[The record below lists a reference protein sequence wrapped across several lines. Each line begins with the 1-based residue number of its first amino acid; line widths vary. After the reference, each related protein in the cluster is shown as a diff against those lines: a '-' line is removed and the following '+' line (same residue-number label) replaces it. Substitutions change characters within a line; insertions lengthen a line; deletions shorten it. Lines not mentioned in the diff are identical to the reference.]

1 MKFIPLTKYFY
12 QHTQEE
18 YEIEYIRRLEAPFTV
33 TVHFNIPIHQY
44 NNRKSAY
51 PAFLCYT
58 GEILRLVE
66 KFYKTYEQFLYTVNT
81 VPPVV
86 LYQFTR
92 LSIVE
97 EVKSTNDIEGVHSTK
112 KEIREIIEKKGT
124 HYHRLQ
130 SVVHQYL
137 ELLGEEEIKFDTCQD
152 IRNFYDDFTH
162 QEITRENPQNRL
174 DGSLFRKEP
183 VQIQAA
189 TGKTI
194 HQGLYPESRIIEAL
208 DQALSILHSE
218 EYPLLIRLALF
229 HYFFVYIHPFYDG
242 NGRTDRFITSYF
254 LSRKFHRLLAVRLSI
269 YIKRNQSRYYH
280 MLEEADSEKNRGDM
294 TPFVMGF
301 LEILIGS
308 TEDTIGVLSRKNEQ
322 MRKYESRIDAFQLKD
337 KLLKEIY
344 ITLLQAALFYGE
356 GISMADLMKVTGKN
370 RGTIQKRIDEI
381 PGNHLIVTK
390 AGKTNY
396 YKLNLMLFKEN

>member
-33 TVHFNIPIHQY
+33 HFNIPIHQY
-44 NNRKSAY
+44 NRKSAY

-58 GEILRLVE
+58 GEIFRLVE

-208 DQALSILHSE
+208 DQALRILHSE

>member
-1 MKFIPLTKYFY
+1 MKFISLTKYFY

-18 YEIEYIRRLEAPFTV
+18 YETEYIRRLEAPFTV
-33 TVHFNIPIHQY
+33 HFNIPIYQY
-44 NNRKSAY
+44 NRKNAY

-97 EVKSTNDIEGVHSTK
+97 EVKSTNDIEGVRSTK

-162 QEITRENPQNRL
+162 QEITQENPQNRL

-183 VQIQAA
+183 VQIEAA

-208 DQALSILHSE
+208 DQALRILHSE

-254 LSRKFHRLLAVRLSI
+254 LSRQFHRLLAVRLSI

-280 MLEEADSEKNRGDM
+280 MLEEADSERNRGDM

-322 MRKYESRIDAFQLKD
+322 MRKYESRIDAFQLQD

>member
-1 MKFIPLTKYFY
+1 MKFISLTKYFY

-33 TVHFNIPIHQY
+33 HFNIPIHQY
-44 NNRKSAY
+44 NRKSAY

-86 LYQFTR
+86 LCQFTR

-208 DQALSILHSE
+208 DQALRILHSE

>member
-33 TVHFNIPIHQY
+33 HFNIPIHQY
-44 NNRKSAY
+44 NRKSAY

-137 ELLGEEEIKFDTCQD
+137 ELLGEEEIKFDTCQN

-174 DGSLFRKEP
+174 DGSLFRREP
-183 VQIQAA
+183 VQIEAA

-208 DQALSILHSE
+208 DQALRILHSE

>member
-1 MKFIPLTKYFY
+1 MKFISLTKYFY

-18 YEIEYIRRLEAPFTV
+18 YETEYIRRLEAPFTV
-33 TVHFNIPIHQY
+33 HFNIPIHQY
-44 NNRKSAY
+44 NRKSAY

-97 EVKSTNDIEGVHSTK
+97 EVKSTNDIEGVRSTK

-137 ELLGEEEIKFDTCQD
+137 ELLGKEEIKFDTCHD
-152 IRNFYDDFTH
+152 IRNFYDDFIH
-162 QEITRENPQNRL
+162 QEIIRENPQNRL
-174 DGSLFRKEP
+174 DGSLFRKET
-183 VQIQAA
+183 VQIEAA

-208 DQALSILHSE
+208 DQALRILHSE

-254 LSRKFHRLLAVRLSI
+254 LSRQFHRLLAVRLSI
-269 YIKRNQSRYYH
+269 YIKRNQSMYYH
-280 MLEEADSEKNRGDM
+280 MLEEADSERNRGDM

-301 LEILIGS
+301 LDILIGS

-322 MRKYESRIDAFQLKD
+322 MRKYESRIDAFQLQD

-390 AGKTNY
+390 TGKTNY

>member
-1 MKFIPLTKYFY
+1 MKFISLTKYFY
-12 QHTQEE
+12 QHTQKE
-18 YEIEYIRRLEAPFTV
+18 YETEYIRRLEAPFTV
-33 TVHFNIPIHQY
+33 HFNIPIHQY
-44 NNRKSAY
+44 NRKNAY

-97 EVKSTNDIEGVHSTK
+97 EVKSTNDIEGVRSTK

-208 DQALSILHSE
+208 DQALRILHSE

-254 LSRKFHRLLAVRLSI
+254 LSRQFHRLLAVRLSI

-280 MLEEADSEKNRGDM
+280 MLEEADSERNRGDM

-322 MRKYESRIDAFQLKD
+322 MRKYESRIDAFQLQD

>member
-33 TVHFNIPIHQY
+33 HFNIPIHQY
-44 NNRKSAY
+44 NRKSAY

-208 DQALSILHSE
+208 GQALRILHSE

-280 MLEEADSEKNRGDM
+280 MLEEADSERNRGDM

-322 MRKYESRIDAFQLKD
+322 MRKYESRIDAFQLQD

>member
-1 MKFIPLTKYFY
+1 MKFISLTKYFY

-18 YEIEYIRRLEAPFTV
+18 YETEYIRRLEAPFTV
-33 TVHFNIPIHQY
+33 HFNIPIHQY
-44 NNRKSAY
+44 NRKNAY

-112 KEIREIIEKKGT
+112 KEIREIIEKKGM

-162 QEITRENPQNRL
+162 QEIARENPQNRL

-183 VQIQAA
+183 VQIEAA

-208 DQALSILHSE
+208 DQALRILHSE

-254 LSRKFHRLLAVRLSI
+254 LSRQFHRLLAVRLSI

-280 MLEEADSEKNRGDM
+280 MLEEADSERNRGDM

-301 LEILIGS
+301 LDILIGS

>member
-1 MKFIPLTKYFY
+1 MKFISLTKYFY

-18 YEIEYIRRLEAPFTV
+18 YETEYIRRLEAPFTV
-33 TVHFNIPIHQY
+33 HFNIPIHQY
-44 NNRKSAY
+44 NRKNAY

-97 EVKSTNDIEGVHSTK
+97 EVKSTNDIEGVRSTK

-124 HYHRLQ
+124 HYHRQQ

-162 QEITRENPQNRL
+162 QEITQENPQNRL

-183 VQIQAA
+183 VQIEAA

-208 DQALSILHSE
+208 DQALRILHSE

-254 LSRKFHRLLAVRLSI
+254 LSRQFHRLLAVRLSI

-280 MLEEADSEKNRGDM
+280 MLEEADSERNRGDM

-301 LEILIGS
+301 LDILIGS

-322 MRKYESRIDAFQLKD
+322 MRKYESRIDAFQLQD

>member
-1 MKFIPLTKYFY
+1 MKFISLTKYFY

-18 YEIEYIRRLEAPFTV
+18 YETEYIRRLEAPFTV
-33 TVHFNIPIHQY
+33 HFNIPIHQY
-44 NNRKSAY
+44 NRKNAY

-97 EVKSTNDIEGVHSTK
+97 EVKSTNDIEGVRSTK

-183 VQIQAA
+183 VQIEAA

-208 DQALSILHSE
+208 DQALRILHSE

-229 HYFFVYIHPFYDG
+229 HYFLVYIHPFYDG

-254 LSRKFHRLLAVRLSI
+254 LSRQFHRLLAVRLSI
-269 YIKRNQSRYYH
+269 YIKRNQGRYYH
-280 MLEEADSEKNRGDM
+280 MLEEADSERNRGDM

-301 LEILIGS
+301 LDILIGS

>member
-1 MKFIPLTKYFY
+1 MKFISLTKYFY
-12 QHTQEE
+12 QHTQKE
-18 YEIEYIRRLEAPFTV
+18 YETEYIRRLEAPFTV
-33 TVHFNIPIHQY
+33 HFNIPIHQY
-44 NNRKSAY
+44 NRKNAY

-58 GEILRLVE
+58 GEILGLVE

-97 EVKSTNDIEGVHSTK
+97 EVKSTNDIEGVRSTK

-183 VQIQAA
+183 VQIEAA

-208 DQALSILHSE
+208 DQALRILHSE

-254 LSRKFHRLLAVRLSI
+254 LSRQFHRLLAVRLSI

-280 MLEEADSEKNRGDM
+280 MLEEADSERNRGDM

-301 LEILIGS
+301 LDILIGS

-322 MRKYESRIDAFQLKD
+322 MRKYESRIDAFQLQD

>member
-1 MKFIPLTKYFY
+1 MKFMSLTKYFY

-18 YEIEYIRRLEAPFTV
+18 YETEYIRRLEAPFTV
-33 TVHFNIPIHQY
+33 HFNIPIHQY
-44 NNRKSAY
+44 NRKSAY

-97 EVKSTNDIEGVHSTK
+97 EVKSTNDIEGVRSTK

-162 QEITRENPQNRL
+162 QEITQENPQNRL

-183 VQIQAA
+183 VQIEAA

-208 DQALSILHSE
+208 DQALRILHSE

-254 LSRKFHRLLAVRLSI
+254 LSRQFHRLLAVRLSI

-280 MLEEADSEKNRGDM
+280 MLEEADSERNRGDM

-322 MRKYESRIDAFQLKD
+322 MRKYESRIDAFQLQD

>member
-1 MKFIPLTKYFY
+1 MKFISLTKYFY

-18 YEIEYIRRLEAPFTV
+18 YETEYIRRLEAPFTV
-33 TVHFNIPIHQY
+33 HFNIPIHQY
-44 NNRKSAY
+44 NRKSAY

-97 EVKSTNDIEGVHSTK
+97 EVKSTNDIEGVRSTK

-162 QEITRENPQNRL
+162 QEITQENPQNRL

-183 VQIQAA
+183 VQIEAA

-208 DQALSILHSE
+208 DQALRILHSE

-254 LSRKFHRLLAVRLSI
+254 LSRQFHRLLAVRLSI

-280 MLEEADSEKNRGDM
+280 MLEEADSERNRGDM

-301 LEILIGS
+301 LDILIGS

-322 MRKYESRIDAFQLKD
+322 MRKYESRIDAFQLQD

-370 RGTIQKRIDEI
+370 RGTIHKRIDEI

-390 AGKTNY
+390 IGKTNY

>member
-1 MKFIPLTKYFY
+1 MKFISLTKYFY

-18 YEIEYIRRLEAPFTV
+18 YETEYIRRLEAPFTV
-33 TVHFNIPIHQY
+33 HFNIPIHQY
-44 NNRKSAY
+44 NRKNAY

-97 EVKSTNDIEGVHSTK
+97 EVKSTNDIEGVRSTK

-162 QEITRENPQNRL
+162 QEIIRENPQNRL

-183 VQIQAA
+183 VQIEAA

-208 DQALSILHSE
+208 DQALRILHSE

-254 LSRKFHRLLAVRLSI
+254 LSRQFHRLLAVRLSI

-280 MLEEADSEKNRGDM
+280 MLEEADSERNRGDM

-322 MRKYESRIDAFQLKD
+322 MRKYESRIDAFQLQD

>member
-1 MKFIPLTKYFY
+1 MKFISLTKYFY

-33 TVHFNIPIHQY
+33 HFNIPIHQY
-44 NNRKSAY
+44 NRKSAY

-183 VQIQAA
+183 VQIQAT

-208 DQALSILHSE
+208 DQALRILHSE

-280 MLEEADSEKNRGDM
+280 MLEEADSERNRGDM

>member
-1 MKFIPLTKYFY
+1 MKFISLTKYFY

-18 YEIEYIRRLEAPFTV
+18 YETEYIRRLEAPFTV
-33 TVHFNIPIHQY
+33 HFNIPIHQY
-44 NNRKSAY
+44 NRKSAY

-124 HYHRLQ
+124 HYHQLQ

-208 DQALSILHSE
+208 DQALRILHSE

-280 MLEEADSEKNRGDM
+280 MLEEADSERNRGDM

>member
-1 MKFIPLTKYFY
+1 MKYIPLTKYFY

-33 TVHFNIPIHQY
+33 HFNIPIHQY
-44 NNRKSAY
+44 NRKSAY

-97 EVKSTNDIEGVHSTK
+97 EVKSTNDIEGVRSTK

-162 QEITRENPQNRL
+162 QEITQENPQNRL

-183 VQIQAA
+183 VQIEAA

-208 DQALSILHSE
+208 DQALRILHSE

-229 HYFFVYIHPFYDG
+229 HYFLVYIHPFYDG

-254 LSRKFHRLLAVRLSI
+254 LSRQFHRLLAVRLSI

-280 MLEEADSEKNRGDM
+280 MLEEADSERNRGDM

-322 MRKYESRIDAFQLKD
+322 MRKYESRIDAFQLQD

>member
-1 MKFIPLTKYFY
+1 MKFISLTKYFY

-18 YEIEYIRRLEAPFTV
+18 YETEYIRRLEAPFTV
-33 TVHFNIPIHQY
+33 HFNIPIHQY
-44 NNRKSAY
+44 NRKSAY

-97 EVKSTNDIEGVHSTK
+97 EVKSTNDIEGVRSTK

-137 ELLGEEEIKFDTCQD
+137 ELLGEEEIKFDTCHD

-162 QEITRENPQNRL
+162 QEIIRENPQNRL
-174 DGSLFRKEP
+174 DGSLFRKET
-183 VQIQAA
+183 VQIEAA

-194 HQGLYPESRIIEAL
+194 HHGLYPESRIIEAL
-208 DQALSILHSE
+208 DQALRILHSE

-254 LSRKFHRLLAVRLSI
+254 LSRQFHRLLAVRLSI

-280 MLEEADSEKNRGDM
+280 MLEEADSERNRGDM

-301 LEILIGS
+301 LDILIGS

-322 MRKYESRIDAFQLKD
+322 MRKYESRIDAFQLQD

-390 AGKTNY
+390 VGKTNY

>member
-1 MKFIPLTKYFY
+1 MKYIPLTKYFY

-33 TVHFNIPIHQY
+33 HFNIPIHQY
-44 NNRKSAY
+44 NRKSAY

-112 KEIREIIEKKGT
+112 KEIREIIERKGT

-183 VQIQAA
+183 VQIEAA

-208 DQALSILHSE
+208 DQALRILHSE

-229 HYFFVYIHPFYDG
+229 HYFFVYIPPFYDE

-254 LSRKFHRLLAVRLSI
+254 LSRQFHRLLAVRLSI

-280 MLEEADSEKNRGDM
+280 MLEEADSERNRGDM

-344 ITLLQAALFYGE
+344 ITLLQAALFFGE

>member
-1 MKFIPLTKYFY
+1 MKFISLTKYFY

-18 YEIEYIRRLEAPFTV
+18 YETEYIRRLEAPFTV
-33 TVHFNIPIHQY
+33 HFNIPIHQY
-44 NNRKSAY
+44 NRKSAY

-97 EVKSTNDIEGVHSTK
+97 EVKSTNDIEGVRSTK
-112 KEIREIIEKKGT
+112 KEIREIIEKRGT

-174 DGSLFRKEP
+174 DGNLFRKEP

-189 TGKTI
+189 AGKTI

-208 DQALSILHSE
+208 DQALRILHSE

-344 ITLLQAALFYGE
+344 ITLLQAALFFGE

>member
-1 MKFIPLTKYFY
+1 VKFISLTKYFY
-12 QHTQEE
+12 QHTQKE
-18 YEIEYIRRLEAPFTV
+18 YETEYIRRLEAPFTV
-33 TVHFNIPIHQY
+33 HFNIPIHQY
-44 NNRKSAY
+44 NRKNAY

-97 EVKSTNDIEGVHSTK
+97 EVKSTNDIEGVRSTK

-162 QEITRENPQNRL
+162 QEITQENPQNRL

-208 DQALSILHSE
+208 DQALRILHSE

-254 LSRKFHRLLAVRLSI
+254 LSRQFHRLLAVRLSI

-280 MLEEADSEKNRGDM
+280 M
-294 TPFVMGF
+294 
-301 LEILIGS
+301 
-308 TEDTIGVLSRKNEQ
+308 
-322 MRKYESRIDAFQLKD
+322 
-337 KLLKEIY
+337 
-344 ITLLQAALFYGE
+344 
-356 GISMADLMKVTGKN
+356 
-370 RGTIQKRIDEI
+370 
-381 PGNHLIVTK
+381 
-390 AGKTNY
+390 
-396 YKLNLMLFKEN
+396 

>member
-1 MKFIPLTKYFY
+1 MKFISLTKYFY
-12 QHTQEE
+12 QQTQEE

-33 TVHFNIPIHQY
+33 HFNIPIHQY
-44 NNRKSAY
+44 NRKSAD

-208 DQALSILHSE
+208 DQALRILHSE

-254 LSRKFHRLLAVRLSI
+254 LSRQFHRLLAVRLSI
-269 YIKRNQSRYYH
+269 YIKRNKSRYYH
-280 MLEEADSEKNRGDM
+280 MLEEADSERNRGDM

>member
-33 TVHFNIPIHQY
+33 HFNIPIHQY
-44 NNRKSAY
+44 NRKSAY

-174 DGSLFRKEP
+174 DGSLFRKKP

-208 DQALSILHSE
+208 DQALRILHSE

>member
-33 TVHFNIPIHQY
+33 HFNIPIHQY
-44 NNRKSAY
+44 NRKSAY

-97 EVKSTNDIEGVHSTK
+97 EVKSTNDIEGVRSTK
-112 KEIREIIEKKGT
+112 KEIREIIEKKGAN
-124 HYHRLQ
+124 YHRLQ

-183 VQIQAA
+183 VQIEAA

-208 DQALSILHSE
+208 DQALRILHSE

-254 LSRKFHRLLAVRLSI
+254 LSRQFHRLLAVRLSI

-280 MLEEADSEKNRGDM
+280 MLEEADSERNRGDM

-322 MRKYESRIDAFQLKD
+322 MRKYESRIDAFQLQD

>member
-1 MKFIPLTKYFY
+1 MKFISLTKYFY

-18 YEIEYIRRLEAPFTV
+18 YETEYIRRLEAPFTV
-33 TVHFNIPIHQY
+33 HFNIPIHQY
-44 NNRKSAY
+44 NRKSAY

-97 EVKSTNDIEGVHSTK
+97 EVKSTNDIEGVRSTK

-162 QEITRENPQNRL
+162 QEIIRENPQNRL

-183 VQIQAA
+183 VQIEAA

-208 DQALSILHSE
+208 DQALRILHSE

-254 LSRKFHRLLAVRLSI
+254 LSRQFHRLLAVRLSI

-280 MLEEADSEKNRGDM
+280 MLEEADSERNRGDM

-301 LEILIGS
+301 LDILIGS

-322 MRKYESRIDAFQLKD
+322 MRKYESRIDAFQLQD

>member
-33 TVHFNIPIHQY
+33 HFNIPIHQY
-44 NNRKSAY
+44 NRKSAY

-137 ELLGEEEIKFDTCQD
+137 ELLGEEEIKFDTCQN

-174 DGSLFRKEP
+174 DGSLFRREP

-208 DQALSILHSE
+208 DQALRILHSE

-254 LSRKFHRLLAVRLSI
+254 LSRQFHRLLAVRLSI

>member
-1 MKFIPLTKYFY
+1 MKFISLTKYFY

-18 YEIEYIRRLEAPFTV
+18 YETEYIRRLEAPFTV
-33 TVHFNIPIHQY
+33 HFNIPIHQY
-44 NNRKSAY
+44 NRKNAY

-97 EVKSTNDIEGVHSTK
+97 EVKSTNDIEGVRSTK

-162 QEITRENPQNRL
+162 QEITQENPQNRL

-208 DQALSILHSE
+208 DQALRILHSE

-254 LSRKFHRLLAVRLSI
+254 LSRQFHRLLAVRLSI

-280 MLEEADSEKNRGDM
+280 MLEEADSERNRGDM

>member
-33 TVHFNIPIHQY
+33 HFNIPIHQY
-44 NNRKSAY
+44 NRKSAY

-112 KEIREIIEKKGT
+112 KEIREIIERKGT

-130 SVVHQYL
+130 SVVHRYL

-183 VQIQAA
+183 VQIEAA

-208 DQALSILHSE
+208 DQALRILHSE

>member
-1 MKFIPLTKYFY
+1 MKFISLTKYFY

-18 YEIEYIRRLEAPFTV
+18 YETEYIRRLEAPFTV
-33 TVHFNIPIHQY
+33 HFNIPIHQY
-44 NNRKSAY
+44 NRKNAY

-97 EVKSTNDIEGVHSTK
+97 EVKSTNDIEGVRSTK

-137 ELLGEEEIKFDTCQD
+137 ELLGEVEIQCAPCPDL
-152 IRNFYDDFTH
+152 RSFYDDFTH

-183 VQIQAA
+183 VQIEAA

-208 DQALSILHSE
+208 DQALRILHSE

-254 LSRKFHRLLAVRLSI
+254 LSRQFHRLLAVRLSI

-280 MLEEADSEKNRGDM
+280 MLEEADSERNRGDM

-322 MRKYESRIDAFQLKD
+322 MRKYESRIDAFQLQD

>member
-33 TVHFNIPIHQY
+33 HFNIPIHQY
-44 NNRKSAY
+44 NRKSAY

-130 SVVHQYL
+130 RVVHQYL

-189 TGKTI
+189 AGKTI

-208 DQALSILHSE
+208 DQALRILHSE

-254 LSRKFHRLLAVRLSI
+254 LSRQFHRLLAVRLSI

-280 MLEEADSEKNRGDM
+280 MLEEADSERNRGDM

-301 LEILIGS
+301 LDILIGS

-322 MRKYESRIDAFQLKD
+322 MRKYESRIDAFQLQD

>member
-1 MKFIPLTKYFY
+1 M
-12 QHTQEE
+12 
-18 YEIEYIRRLEAPFTV
+18 EAPF

-44 NNRKSAY
+44 NRKSAY

-112 KEIREIIEKKGT
+112 KEIREIIERKGT

-183 VQIQAA
+183 VQIEAA

-208 DQALSILHSE
+208 DQALRILHSE

>member
-1 MKFIPLTKYFY
+1 MKFISLTKYFY

-18 YEIEYIRRLEAPFTV
+18 YETEYIRRLEAPFTV
-33 TVHFNIPIHQY
+33 HFNIPIHQY
-44 NNRKSAY
+44 NRKSAY

-97 EVKSTNDIEGVHSTK
+97 EVKSTNDIEGVRSTK
-112 KEIREIIEKKGT
+112 KEIREIIEKKGA

-137 ELLGEEEIKFDTCQD
+137 ELLGEEEIKFETCQD

-183 VQIQAA
+183 VQIEAA

-208 DQALSILHSE
+208 DQALRILHSE

-254 LSRKFHRLLAVRLSI
+254 LSRQFHRLLAVRLSI

-280 MLEEADSEKNRGDM
+280 MLEEADSERNRGDM

-301 LEILIGS
+301 LDILIGS

-322 MRKYESRIDAFQLKD
+322 MRKYESRIDAFQLQD

-356 GISMADLMKVTGKN
+356 GISMANLMKVTGKN

>member
-33 TVHFNIPIHQY
+33 HFNIPIHQY
-44 NNRKSAY
+44 NRKNAY

-208 DQALSILHSE
+208 DQALRILHSE

>member
-1 MKFIPLTKYFY
+1 MKFISLTKYFY

-18 YEIEYIRRLEAPFTV
+18 YETEYIRRLEAPFTV
-33 TVHFNIPIHQY
+33 HFNIPIHQY
-44 NNRKSAY
+44 NRKSAY

-97 EVKSTNDIEGVHSTK
+97 EVKSTNDIEGVRSTK

-137 ELLGEEEIKFDTCQD
+137 ELLGEEEIKFDTCHD
-152 IRNFYDDFTH
+152 IRNFYDDFAH
-162 QEITRENPQNRL
+162 QEIIRENPQNRL

-189 TGKTI
+189 AGKTI

-208 DQALSILHSE
+208 DQALRILHSE

-254 LSRKFHRLLAVRLSI
+254 LSRQFHRLLAVRLSI

-280 MLEEADSEKNRGDM
+280 MLEEADSERNRGDM

-301 LEILIGS
+301 LDILIGS

-322 MRKYESRIDAFQLKD
+322 MRKYESRIDAFQLQD

>member
-1 MKFIPLTKYFY
+1 MKFISLTKYFY

-18 YEIEYIRRLEAPFTV
+18 YETEYIRRLEAPFTV
-33 TVHFNIPIHQY
+33 HFNIPIHQY
-44 NNRKSAY
+44 NRKSAY

-97 EVKSTNDIEGVHSTK
+97 EVKSTNDIEGVRSTK

-208 DQALSILHSE
+208 DQALRILHSE

>member
-1 MKFIPLTKYFY
+1 MKFISLTKYFY

-18 YEIEYIRRLEAPFTV
+18 YETEYIRRLEAPFTV
-33 TVHFNIPIHQY
+33 HFNIPIHQY
-44 NNRKSAY
+44 NRKNAY

-97 EVKSTNDIEGVHSTK
+97 EVKSTNDIEGVRSTK
-112 KEIREIIEKKGT
+112 KEIREIIEKKGA

-137 ELLGEEEIKFDTCQD
+137 ELLGEEEIKFETCQD

-183 VQIQAA
+183 VQIEAA

-208 DQALSILHSE
+208 DQALRILHSE

-254 LSRKFHRLLAVRLSI
+254 LSRQFHRLLAVRLSI
-269 YIKRNQSRYYH
+269 YIKRNKSRYYH
-280 MLEEADSEKNRGDM
+280 MLEEADSERNRGDM

-322 MRKYESRIDAFQLKD
+322 MRKYESRIDAFHLQD

>member
-1 MKFIPLTKYFY
+1 MKFISLTKYFY

-18 YEIEYIRRLEAPFTV
+18 YETEYIRRLEAPFTV
-33 TVHFNIPIHQY
+33 HFNIPIHQY
-44 NNRKSAY
+44 NRKSAY

-97 EVKSTNDIEGVHSTK
+97 EVKSTNDIEGVRCTK
-112 KEIREIIEKKGT
+112 KEIREIIEKKGA
-124 HYHRLQ
+124 HYHRLK

-183 VQIQAA
+183 VQIEAA

-208 DQALSILHSE
+208 DQALRILHSE

-254 LSRKFHRLLAVRLSI
+254 LSRQFHRLLAVRLSI
-269 YIKRNQSRYYH
+269 YIKRNKSRYYH
-280 MLEEADSEKNRGDM
+280 MLEEADSERNRGDM

-301 LEILIGS
+301 LDILIGS

-322 MRKYESRIDAFQLKD
+322 MRKYESRIDAFQLQD

-396 YKLNLMLFKEN
+396 YKLNLMLFKD

>member
-1 MKFIPLTKYFY
+1 MKFISLTKYFY

-18 YEIEYIRRLEAPFTV
+18 YETEYIRRLEAPFTV
-33 TVHFNIPIHQY
+33 HFNIPIHQY
-44 NNRKSAY
+44 NRKNAY

-97 EVKSTNDIEGVHSTK
+97 EVKSTNDIEGVRSTK

-162 QEITRENPQNRL
+162 QEITQENPQNRL

-183 VQIQAA
+183 VQIEAA

-208 DQALSILHSE
+208 DQALRILHSE

-242 NGRTDRFITSYF
+242 NGRTDRFITSYV
-254 LSRKFHRLLAVRLSI
+254 LSRQFHRLLAVRLSI

-280 MLEEADSEKNRGDM
+280 MLEEADSERNRGDM

-322 MRKYESRIDAFQLKD
+322 MRKYESRIDAFQLQD

-390 AGKTNY
+390 VGKTNY

>member
-1 MKFIPLTKYFY
+1 MKFISLTKYFY

-18 YEIEYIRRLEAPFTV
+18 YETEYIRRLEAPFTV
-33 TVHFNIPIHQY
+33 HFNIPIHQY
-44 NNRKSAY
+44 NRKNAY

-97 EVKSTNDIEGVHSTK
+97 EVKSTNDIEGVRSTK

-183 VQIQAA
+183 VQIEAA

-208 DQALSILHSE
+208 DQALRILHSE

-254 LSRKFHRLLAVRLSI
+254 LSRQFHRLLAVRLSI

-280 MLEEADSEKNRGDM
+280 MLEEADSERNRGDM